1 MSRQNIDPYTLAGGR
16 SLRMLHGTPKIDIT
30 DGHNNA
36 ILPSQAFESARDRE
50 FSAVSLVS
58 YIKRSTECIDGQ
70 WYKKYT
76 RHSAKIEPDWSRSV
90 LEVWREKIEPAAAAR
105 PTPSGT
111 TPLINM

>member
-1 MSRQNIDPYTLAGGR
+1 MSRKNIDPYTFAGGR
-16 SLRMLHGTPKIDIT
+16 SLRMLPGTPKIDIT

-36 ILPSQAFESARDRE
+36 ILPSEAFETARDRE
-50 FSAVSLVS
+50 FNAAGSF
-58 YIKRSTECIDGQ
+58 IKRSTECIDGQ

-76 RHSAKIEPDWSRSV
+76 RYSAKIEPDGSRSV
-90 LEVWREKIEPAAAAR
+90 FEVWRENIEPAAAAR

>member
-1 MSRQNIDPYTLAGGR
+1 MPRQNIDPYTLADGR
-16 SLRMLHGTPKIDIT
+16 SLRMLPGTPKIDIT

-36 ILPSQAFESARDRE
+36 TPPSQAFETARDKE
-50 FSAVSLVS
+50 FNAAVSFN
-58 YIKRSTECIDGQ
+58 KRSSECIDGQ

-76 RHSAKIEPDWSRSV
+76 RYNAKIEPDGSRSV
-90 LEVWREKIEPAAAAR
+90 FEVWREKIEPAAAAR